1 VRNSTSDYNSI
12 LSFVRA
18 REKVMVEVSVM
29 TPAEL
34 HWVIEVAVSERGE
47 IIYNYTEGELISKPE

>member
-1 VRNSTSDYNSI
+1 
-12 LSFVRA
+12 
-18 REKVMVEVSVM
+18 MVEVRVM